1 MKIKTKNI
9 LTIDELSSKEFLEL
23 IDFSIKL
30 KSKKKKTKGKLL
42 LENKTL
48 AMIFEKPS
56 TRTRVSFE
64 TGMLQLGG
72 HAISLSLNDM
82 QHSRGESVKDTAKA
96 LSRYV
101 DAIVARVY
109 EHSFLEDLAKYAT
122 VPVINGLS
130 NSYHPCQTLADLM
143 TVKEYKKKFKDIKIA
158 WVGDGNNVCNSLI
171 FVTMN

>member
-64 TGMLQLGG
+64 TGMLQL
-72 HAISLSLNDM
+72 
-82 QHSRGESVKDTAKA
+82 
-96 LSRYV
+96 
-101 DAIVARVY
+101 
-109 EHSFLEDLAKYAT
+109 
-122 VPVINGLS
+122 
-130 NSYHPCQTLADLM
+130 
-143 TVKEYKKKFKDIKIA
+143 
-158 WVGDGNNVCNSLI
+158 
-171 FVTMN
+171 